1 MLPAT
6 PPADAVRVFEAA
18 NGKAGVTDLQ
28 FVSTDPASPDFL
40 VPVSGSPLANPPPPP
55 SDAFGP
61 FIGARAPK

>member
-18 NGKAGVTDLQ
+18 GGRAGVTDLQ

-40 VPVSGSPLANPPPPP
+40 VPVTGSPLANPPP

-61 FIGARAPK
+61 YIGARAPK